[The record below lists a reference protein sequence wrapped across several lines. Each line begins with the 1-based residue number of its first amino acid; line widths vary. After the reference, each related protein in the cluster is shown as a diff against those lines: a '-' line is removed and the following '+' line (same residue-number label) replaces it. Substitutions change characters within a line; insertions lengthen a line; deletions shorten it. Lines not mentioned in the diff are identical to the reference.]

1 MILCCPL
8 KSMCLFSFFL
18 LSPLIK
24 IPSPKLHHA
33 PSVFFFCFFFLNPIN
48 AGYSDVCTLYIRHD
62 DVQGTLLRTNPSR
75 RPRQFKGVALSKHYH
90 IIWAS
95 RRLVNKW
102 CRSLLCDGAQ
112 VGDRRLCSA
121 SMSRWRQRQ
130 ETERLTFDSS
140 EDSAALY
147 QGRTHRPQ
155 SCPQCGDVRNNRIT
169 LPQSGSTSRPGCNW
183 ISECPT
189 TTC

>member
-1 MILCCPL
+1 MLILKCWLYCQL
-8 KSMCLFSFFL
+8 YNYVY
-18 LSPLIK
+18 
-24 IPSPKLHHA
+24 LHLVHQTRWCA
-33 PSVFFFCFFFLNPIN
+33 KQSTANVP
-48 AGYSDVCTLYIRHD
+48 
-62 DVQGTLLRTNPSR
+62 QK
-75 RPRQFKGVALSKHYH
+75 FKGVPLSKHYH

-95 RRLVNKW
+95 RQLVNKW

-121 SMSRWRQRQ
+121 GMSRWRQRQ

-147 QGRTHRPQ
+147 QGRTHWPQ
-155 SCPQCGDVRNNRIT
+155 SCPQCGDVKNNRIT
-169 LPQSGSTSRPGCNW
+169 LPQSGSTTRPDCNW